1 MITRRSLLICS
12 AAAPLSAA
20 GVMDGFRCED
30 FDAGG
35 IKRPVFSIGS
45 GPAILLLHELPGL
58 MPEDIHMAR
67 LLAARAYT
75 VYVPLLFGKPGDG
88 NAFLRDTVLRVF
100 FRTPCWG
107 PRFACASKSSLG
119 TIAAWVA
126 ALSLHI
132 NSLQGGA
139 GLAVMGNCLTGS
151 LPLALMADASVR
163 PALRCAVLSQPA
175 LPLGPWPFPKPLTLA
190 AKTSLGVSESD
201 LRKAAHSGV
210 PVLAFR
216 FIDDP
221 VVPQK
226 RLDALAAL
234 FPKDPKKFEF
244 CPVHPDS
251 TCHHWAAG
259 KAPAHHHSVLTVD
272 TCEDESSHGGRA
284 RERFYQFLDD
294 HLKHA

>member
-1 MITRRSLLICS
+1 
-12 AAAPLSAA
+12 
-20 GVMDGFRCED
+20 
-30 FDAGG
+30 
-35 IKRPVFSIGS
+35 
-45 GPAILLLHELPGL
+45 

-88 NAFLRDTVLRVF
+88 NSFLRDTVLRVF

-201 LRKAAHSGV
+201 LRKAALSGV

-221 VVPQK
+221 VVPQSGWMCWRPCSPK
-226 RLDALAAL
+226 TPRNSSSARYIRIPPAITGRPGKLPRIIIPFSPWTLAKTKALMADAPGSGSIQFLTTISA
-234 FPKDPKKFEF
+234 
-244 CPVHPDS
+244 C
-251 TCHHWAAG
+251 
-259 KAPAHHHSVLTVD
+259 VLLLRH
-272 TCEDESSHGGRA
+272 SSHA
-284 RERFYQFLDD
+284 S
-294 HLKHA
+294 HPP